1 MSQKLYF
8 CNKIQHDWLIC
19 WQSPDEFELKAQCAR
34 FSGRLTSCRSIHVL
48 FCYFLMSHSHP
59 MCVLC
64 CQCEITKPGAVPA
77 DGRAICPLCFI
88 QMYVFIICRWIHSM
102 HLFCFFQFHST
113 LVHPCKCFKVSL
125 LMNNI
130 DYCGHD
136 DDFRLLPQYFYN
148 FSGVTDRG
156 CNDGG
161 KEQFCKF
168 QSELSAVI
176 QAKASKKLE
185 FRAE

>member
-1 MSQKLYF
+1 MSTLLYS
-8 CNKIQHDWLIC
+8 NV
-19 WQSPDEFELKAQCAR
+19 
-34 FSGRLTSCRSIHVL
+34 RLYYL
-48 FCYFLMSHSHP
+48 
-59 MCVLC
+59 
-64 CQCEITKPGAVPA
+64 
-77 DGRAICPLCFI
+77 
-88 QMYVFIICRWIHSM
+88 QMNSQYAFG
-102 HLFCFFQFHST
+102 FFFQFHST

-176 QAKASKKLE
+176 QAKASKNWNSGQNNTIKQTGDNKIQP
-185 FRAE
+185 